1 MNREIKFRGLRT
13 DGKGWVYGV
22 PYYIS
27 GERKCFIIDNCQS
40 GKLTQEDSI
49 FQGKEVEY
57 KSVGQST
64 GLYDKNGT
72 EIYEGDL
79 VQWHNASGIH
89 YNMGVVTWCNT
100 KSAYVVRNHDY
111 EDYIYDVHYAR
122 IEVIGNIH
130 ENIDLLN
137 N

>member
-13 DGKGWVYGV
+13 DGEGWVYGF
-22 PYYIS
+22 PYSSMYDEDIDQIV
-27 GERKCFIIDNCQS
+27 EWDYHHDIIPE
-40 GKLTQEDSI
+40 T
-49 FQGKEVEY
+49 
-57 KSVGQST
+57 VGQFT

-89 YNMGVVTWCNT
+89 YNMGIVTWCNT

-111 EDYIYDVHYAR
+111 EDYMYDVHYAR

-130 ENIDLLN
+130 KN
-137 N
+137 NK